1 MAPTSSATTAERGFT
16 LIELLVVLTLL
27 ALVAALVLP
36 RLSARLGPTA
46 GERAAGLADQLRA
59 AREQAI
65 STARPTFVPVDP
77 ALAVPDPPSAGATI
91 LFFPDGSS
99 SGGRLVVEGAGAPAA
114 VEIDDLTGRVRL
126 RGG

>member
-1 MAPTSSATTAERGFT
+1 MTPTSSATRAERGFT
-16 LIELLVVLTLL
+16 LVELLVVLTLL
-27 ALVAALVLP
+27 GLLAAMVLP
-36 RLSARLGPTA
+36 RFSGRLGPTA
-46 GERAAGLADQLRA
+46 QERAAGLADQLRA

-65 STARPTFVPVDP
+65 STARPTRVPVDP
-77 ALAVPDPPSAGATI
+77 AMARPDPPAEDAAI

-99 SGGRLVVEGAGAPAA
+99 SGGRLLVDGGGPPAA

>member
-1 MAPTSSATTAERGFT
+1 MARTSSATAAEHGFT
-16 LIELLVVLTLL
+16 LVELLVVLTIL
-27 ALVAALVLP
+27 ALVAAMALP

-65 STARPTFVPVDP
+65 STARPTQVPVDP
-77 ALAVPDPPSAGATI
+77 AMARSEPPVDIAVI

-99 SGGRLVVEGAGAPAA
+99 SGGRLLVEGAGPPA
-114 VEIDDLTGRVRL
+114 VIEIDDLTGRVRL